1 MTCGYCSRI
10 YSTRT
15 NLEEHIKSRHAGLPA
30 PTEVPVNSSC
40 RPESKCQCNAC
51 GKICADAMELNLHG
65 RICVEEQKSDISVKT
80 ENRDSNKTVDTSEAS
95 SVASDDDS
103 KDYRYTRAI
112 ITEFDRFEL
121 QLVYAYYCCTF
132 FF

>member
-30 PTEVPVNSSC
+30 PTEVSLNSAY
-40 RPESKCQCNAC
+40 RPENRCQCNAC

-65 RICVEEQKSDISVKT
+65 RICT
-80 ENRDSNKTVDTSEAS
+80 EGQRLDVPGKNEIRDNKVMDSSEVS
-95 SVASDDDS
+95 STGSDDDG
-103 KDYRYTRAI
+103 KDYRYN
-112 ITEFDRFEL
+112 
-121 QLVYAYYCCTF
+121 
-132 FF
+132 